1 MLYNTALVSAIQQH
15 ESAIGIHK
23 SLPLEFLSHLPPV
36 PTALDGHR
44 ALGLSAVSCSKFPL
58 VVHFTD
64 GNVYVSVL
72 VSPFNPPSPSSTV
85 STKQLVFK
93 NRLIGAVISDTAD
106 MVLLCQTWSI
116 ISRC

>member
-93 NRLIGAVISDTAD
+93 NRLV
-106 MVLLCQTWSI
+106 Q
-116 ISRC
+116 